1 MPAFIDLTGRRFGR
15 LVVIARATK
24 PGEGHVRW
32 RCICDC
38 GTLCTAA
45 GRDLRWDDTK
55 SCGCWYVDTRRT
67 GARTH
72 GRARTS
78 IYATWQAM
86 KDRCTNPNNDFYD
99 DYGGRGIRVCDRWLQ
114 SFEAFLEDVGERPSP
129 KHQLDRFPDNDGNY
143 EPGNVRWATGS
154 DNCRNRRS
162 SVFLEFGGR
171 RLSLSD
177 WADII
182 GMPRKALQQRVR
194 TGWSAARALTEP
206 LLPGRRPKQRQG

>member
-1 MPAFIDLTGRRFGR
+1 
-15 LVVIARATK
+15 
-24 PGEGHVRW
+24 
-32 RCICDC
+32 
-38 GTLCTAA
+38 
-45 GRDLRWDDTK
+45 
-55 SCGCWYVDTRRT
+55 
-67 GARTH
+67 
-72 GRARTS
+72 
-78 IYATWQAM
+78 M